1 MTEEPQKSPEELIEE
16 MEEAQHPVS
25 RADVSEAFAVQS
37 SQGNKTVPIV
47 AIIAGSVLILG
58 CIIACAFV
66 AYAVT
71 FNPPW

>member
-25 RADVSEAFAVQS
+25 RADVKEAFAAPS

-47 AIIAGSVLILG
+47 AIIAGAVVLLG
-58 CIIACAFV
+58 CILACAVV
-66 AYAVT
+66 ASAFA

>member
-25 RADVSEAFAVQS
+25 RADVKEEFASQS
-37 SQGNKTVPIV
+37 SQGNNTVPVV

-58 CIIACAFV
+58 CIIACAVV
-66 AYAVT
+66 AYA
-71 FNPPW
+71 FALNPPW

>member
-25 RADVSEAFAVQS
+25 SADVSEAFAVPS
-37 SQGNKTVPIV
+37 SQGNQTTSIV
-47 AIIAGSVLILG
+47 AIIAGSILILG

-66 AYAVT
+66 AYAFVL
-71 FNPPW
+71 NAPW

>member
-1 MTEEPQKSPEELIEE
+1 MTEAPQKSPEELIEG

-25 RADVSEAFAVQS
+25 RADVNEAFAVPS

-47 AIIAGSVLILG
+47 AIIAGSVVILG

-66 AYAVT
+66 AYAFT
-71 FNPPW
+71 LNPPW

>member
-16 MEEAQHPVS
+16 MEEAQHPIS
-25 RADVSEAFAVQS
+25 RADVKEEFTGQS
-37 SQGNKTVPIV
+37 SQGNKTTPIV
-47 AIIAGSVLILG
+47 AIIAGAVLILG

-71 FNPPW
+71 LNPPW

>member
-16 MEEAQHPVS
+16 MEDAQHPIS
-25 RADVSEAFAVQS
+25 RADVKEAFADQS

-47 AIIAGSVLILG
+47 AIIAGSVIILG

-66 AYAVT
+66 AYA
-71 FNPPW
+71 FALNPPW

>member
-16 MEEAQHPVS
+16 MGWEQHQGKCFGM
-25 RADVSEAFAVQS
+25 REAFAVPS
-37 SQGNKTVPIV
+37 SQGNQTTSIV

-71 FNPPW
+71 LNPPW

>member
-25 RADVSEAFAVQS
+25 RADVNEAFAVQS
-37 SQGNKTVPIV
+37 SQGNNAVPIV

-71 FNPPW
+71 LNPPW